1 MENKLKQ
8 DRYLRNISNPA
19 DRVREKAVTRIMASY
34 GYDHENAEKVYEI
47 MRVKQVEKFWGFFC
61 GGLAA
66 YKWMPIQRE
75 MEASNALL
83 RKQWVRYPIV
93 AGVFAS
99 AYFFGLQLP
108 VRFFQ
113 KLTHRNESIT
123 TETYMG
129 GHDVVGRFR
138 LFQDEEKNESA
149 EDKLLDHLAMYDK
162 DPLSKPEL
170 L

>member
-1 MENKLKQ
+1 
-8 DRYLRNISNPA
+8 
-19 DRVREKAVTRIMASY
+19 
-34 GYDHENAEKVYEI
+34 
-47 MRVKQVEKFWGFFC
+47 
-61 GGLAA
+61 
-66 YKWMPIQRE
+66 MPVQRE

-108 VRFFQ
+108 TRFFQ
-113 KLTHRNESIT
+113 KLTHRNEAIN

-138 LFQDEEKNESA
+138 LFQNADKNTSA
-149 EDKLLDHLAMYDK
+149 EEKLLDHLAMYDK

-170 L
+170 LDHMMKRISE